1 MPGSGDN
8 KELIFNRAVRF
19 FKPKQWFFSQNR
31 REPKLR
37 IFAPDERLFE
47 SGQQARFTGAA

>member
-8 KELIFNRAVRF
+8 KELIFNRAVWF